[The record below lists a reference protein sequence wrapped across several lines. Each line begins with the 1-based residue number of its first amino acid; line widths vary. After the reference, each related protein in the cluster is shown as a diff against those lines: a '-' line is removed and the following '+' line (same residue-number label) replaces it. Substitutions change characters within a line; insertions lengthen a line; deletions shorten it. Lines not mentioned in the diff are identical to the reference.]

1 VAPELVERI
10 SRWLTGENIRFF
22 MDVVSAVETS
32 HMWEPR
38 RTFWLQLHKERRI
51 DSAWVAL
58 SDEGARRA
66 REMAQGRPGLA
77 FGRQTARGSRLDTC
91 LLVLKVGSKIVVEGS
106 HSYKVHVFREGA
118 NKTPKL
124 YQPRY
129 DCEEIRLIP
138 GVDARAHNGD
148 WQGWVRERI

>member
-1 VAPELVERI
+1 
-10 SRWLTGENIRFF
+10 

-32 HMWEPR
+32 HMWDPR
-38 RTFWLQLHKERRI
+38 RRFWLQLHKERRI

-58 SDEGARRA
+58 SDEGVRRA

-77 FGRQTARGSRLDTC
+77 FGRQTARGSRVSTC
-91 LLVLKVGSKIVVEGS
+91 LLVLKVGSRIVVEGS
-106 HSYKVHVFREGA
+106 HSYKVHVFKEGSS
-118 NKTPKL
+118 KTPKL

-138 GVDARAHNGD
+138 GADARAHNGD
-148 WQGWVRERI
+148 WQGWVRERT